1 MTGARIS
8 PLAGKLL
15 DPADLIRPAG
25 LIEAYFSGVPDLSQP
40 SQRVHFGTSG
50 HRGSAF
56 HNSFNEP
63 HIVAIAQSIC
73 LYRKQHGIDGPLYLG
88 IDTHALSR
96 PAFVTALEVFVANEV
111 VTMIDAARRLHPD
124 ARHLA
129 RHPRLQ
135 SRPHGRAR
143 RRRRHHAVAQSSR
156 RWRLQV
162 QPADRRSGRFDRHR
176 LDRGQCQPTARN
188 RGTRCAARSL

>member
-25 LIEAYFSGVPDLSQP
+25 LIGAYFSGVPDLSQP

-56 HNSFNEP
+56 HNSFNEA

-73 LYRKQHGIDGPLYLG
+73 LYRKQHGINGPHYLG

-96 PAFVTALEVFVANEV
+96 PAFATALEVFVANEV
-111 VTMIDAARRLHPD
+111 VTMIDAADGYTPTPVISH
-124 ARHLA
+124 AILA
-129 RHPRLQ
+129 Y
-135 SRPHGRAR
+135 
-143 RRRRHHAVAQSSR
+143 
-156 RWRLQV
+156 
-162 QPADRRSGRFDRHR
+162 
-176 LDRGQCQPTARN
+176 N
-188 RGTRCAARSL
+188 RGRTGGLADGDVIRPSHNPPEDGGFKYNPPNGGPAETAVTGWIEGNANRLLETGVHGAARSL